1 MSLRGSDPD
10 EAVAIYKVKSKM
22 NTNPDRR
29 KSGPTQYCFSGIKG
43 MTLVIVFL
51 TFCSGRCSSKQQTV
65 EERVTSYVAAQEDAE
80 AGDGAPEG
88 PVAQEGAA
96 SEEGDGEKGEAG
108 EASEEKTA
116 EPAKKS
122 LVLAAMGDV
131 IMHGRVKGTALA
143 QAAEPTEEGDDGYEG
158 WWHVFKKLGPVL
170 EKADLAVANL
180 ETPIATERKKA
191 SGRPPVLN
199 GPAASL
205 GAMKKAGFTIMN
217 VANNHAYDQLRDGVA
232 ETVEAIRDAGMDCV
246 GAGESRKIAE
256 APLIKEANGIKV
268 AFLGWTVVL
277 NKNFNDVKTKHKP
290 WVNVYKEKLAL
301 EALQAVRPE
310 VDMIVVNMHW
320 GGEFD
325 MKAGAKQ
332 KSITRKLCAEGAD
345 VIIGHGPHFL
355 HKVTMVTAGG
365 EDGKKGGESG
375 ADEESRT
382 CLVAYSLGNIL
393 SNQGLKYRYGWKPP
407 NLIEAKN
414 IPYTRDGIVLRV
426 TVTKGD
432 EGIFFETVEAVPVW
446 TENNWLDRYITGK
459 VPPDDVY
466 ITPLMP
472 VLEALPEKD
481 KKRLL
486 LEQRLSIIRQMVG
499 DGVDFV
505 EI

>member
-1 MSLRGSDPD
+1 M
-10 EAVAIYKVKSKM
+10 
-22 NTNPDRR
+22 
-29 KSGPTQYCFSGIKG
+29 
-43 MTLVIVFL
+43 VIVFL
-51 TFCSGRCSSKQQTV
+51 TFCSGRCSSKQAV
-65 EERVTSYVAAQEDAE
+65 EERVTSYVAVQEDAE
-80 AGDGAPEG
+80 AGDAAREAEASKEKDGK
-88 PVAQEGAA
+88 EGAA
-96 SEEGDGEKGEAG
+96 GM
-108 EASEEKTA
+108 TA
-116 EPAKKS
+116 EEEATAPQKKS
-122 LVLAAMGDV
+122 LVLAAAGDI

-143 QAAEPTEEGDDGYEG
+143 QAAEPTEEGDDGHEG
-158 WWHVFKKLGPVL
+158 WWRIFKKLAPVL
-170 EKADLAVANL
+170 EKADMAVVNL
-180 ETPIATERKKA
+180 ETPIATERKKS

-205 GAMKKAGFTIMN
+205 GAMKKAGFTILN
-217 VANNHAYDQLRDGVA
+217 VANNHAYDQLRDGVS
-232 ETVEAIRDAGMDCV
+232 ETVQAIRDAGMDSV
-246 GAGESRKIAE
+246 GAGESRKVSE
-256 APLIKEANGIKV
+256 TPVIKEANGIKV

-290 WVNVYKEKLAL
+290 WVNVYKEGLAL
-301 EALQAVRPE
+301 EALKTVRPE
-310 VDMIVVNMHW
+310 VDLIVVSMHW

-325 MKAGAKQ
+325 MKEGAKQ
-332 KSITRKLCAEGAD
+332 KNITRKLCAGGAD
-345 VIIGHGPHFL
+345 VIIGHGPHIL
-355 HKVTMVTAGG
+355 HKVTTITAGG
-365 EDGKKGGESG
+365 EDDGEDDKEGKESAAGE
-375 ADEESRT
+375 EIRT

-426 TVTKGD
+426 TVTKD
-432 EGIFFETVEAVPVW
+432 AEGISFDAVEAVPVW

-486 LEQRLSIIRQMVG
+486 LEERLSIIKKMVA
-499 DGVDFV
+499 DGVTYV